1 MYRQPMRLAAEVAWP
16 DHPYGRSTL
25 GTEERVRS
33 MTAAELRDWH
43 EKCVRRAS
51 TTLAVVGD
59 LDPQQAAD
67 TLAARF
73 EALECTTR
81 PAVIAPAWP
90 RGEGA
95 KADQRDKAQTALAMF
110 FEGPDRHDP
119 ARFDAEMLS
128 GVASGLGGRFF
139 EELRDRQSLAYTVM
153 ARPYA
158 RVAGGTFAAYIA
170 TSPAKE
176 DIARDGLLR
185 EFAKLRDEEV
195 TLEELQRARQYA
207 IGAWQIRQSSG
218 ASVLADLADA
228 YLWGHIEDIARYPH
242 DLAAVTPARM
252 QAAAKR
258 WFDPARRIEGIVRG
272 VVPA

>member
-1 MYRQPMRLAAEVAWP
+1 MFRQPMRLAAEMAWP

-25 GTEERVRS
+25 GTEARVRS
-33 MTAAELRDWH
+33 FTAAELRAWH
-43 EKCVRRAS
+43 AQRVLRACS
-51 TTLAVVGD
+51 ALAVVGD

-67 TLAARF
+67 QLATRF
-73 EALECTTR
+73 EALECATR
-81 PAVIAPAWP
+81 PAIVAPAWP
-90 RGEGA
+90 TA
-95 KADQRDKAQTALAMF
+95 ADVKADRRDKAQTALVMF
-110 FEGPDRHDP
+110 FEGPDRYDP
-119 ARFDAEMLS
+119 ARFDAEMIS

-153 ARPYA
+153 ARPYP
-158 RVAGGTFAAYIA
+158 RVAAGTFAAYIA

-185 EFAKLRDEEV
+185 EFARLRDDEV
-195 TLEELQRARQYA
+195 TLEELDRARQYA

-228 YLWGHIEDIARYPH
+228 FLWGTIEDLARYPH
-242 DLAAVTPARM
+242 DLGAVTPSRT
-252 QAAAKR
+252 QAAARR

-272 VVPA
+272 TAP